1 MGFLPDW
8 VPNPASFY
16 TDIYENLATG
26 LYDGIS
32 GQGQAKANSANQASA
47 NAAMDFAQ
55 RSAQNQMDFQER
67 MSNTAY
73 QRGMDDMKKAGLNP
87 MLAFMR
93 GGASSPSGASAAGV
107 SSQSQDVGGAAVK
120 NTGALAG
127 AVTGGMANIASIG
140 QMGAQTQAASAQ
152 AAQTQA
158 LTPVM
163 VAKAESETLLNSAC
177 CKSSF

>member
-1 MGFLPDW
+1 
-8 VPNPASFY
+8 
-16 TDIYENLATG
+16 
-26 LYDGIS
+26 
-32 GQGQAKANSANQASA
+32 
-47 NAAMDFAQ
+47 
-55 RSAQNQMDFQER
+55 
-67 MSNTAY
+67 
-73 QRGMDDMKKAGLNP
+73 

-163 VAKAESETLLNSAC
+163 VAKAESETLLNSAQAA
-177 CKSSF
+177 KALSDTDTNPLIRKKYEQEIKNLVDSGKITKLDGETKRRLIEWQKQNPYLYRTKNALDHVNPFIKLND